1 MAEKVDKRKE
11 NSGKKKD
18 QKMKPFL
25 VYDYLMR
32 ESDNEHFL
40 TTDDIKDYLFDDFGI
55 VSERRSIYNDIHE
68 INKVLLALQK
78 GISIEEA
85 EALISLINCLH
96 KPKHVIGHFPL

>member
-32 ESDNEHFL
+32 ESDFESNHTNPSFQM
-40 TTDDIKDYLFDDFGI
+40 TCCCP
-55 VSERRSIYNDIHE
+55 V
-68 INKVLLALQK
+68 A
-78 GISIEEA
+78 IEEA
-85 EALISLINCLH
+85 S
-96 KPKHVIGHFPL
+96 K

>member
-32 ESDNEHFL
+32 ESDFESNHRMAF
-40 TTDDIKDYLFDDFGI
+40 TP
-55 VSERRSIYNDIHE
+55 
-68 INKVLLALQK
+68 
-78 GISIEEA
+78 
-85 EALISLINCLH
+85 C
-96 KPKHVIGHFPL
+96 